1 MAYPRTIRNYNA
13 FIDGRTYFGRCKMA
27 KLPALKVITAP
38 HRGSGMDAPIDID
51 MGMEGMKAELSFAE
65 WAPELITMFGTRVPI
80 VLRPGEMG
88 EEDFQATGFTATLRG
103 RITVIDP
110 GSLEGGTES
119 PLLLTQSVD
128 YYRLQRED
136 VQLFE
141 IDVENGKRVIGPVDQ
156 LADLRRAMGV

>member
-13 FIDGRTYFGRCKMA
+13 FIDGRTYFGRCTEA
-27 KLPALKVITAP
+27 KLPAITLTTVN
-38 HRGSGMDAPIDID
+38 HRGAGMDAPMAID
-51 MGMEGMKAELSFAE
+51 MGMERMEAELSFAE
-65 WAPELITMFGTRVPI
+65 WAPELITMIGTRVPI

-103 RITVIDP
+103 RITMIDP
-110 GSLEGGTES
+110 GQLQGGNES
-119 PLLLTQSVD
+119 PLKLTQAVD

-136 VQLFE
+136 VELFE
-141 IDVENGKRVIGPVDQ
+141 IDVENGKRVIGDIDQ